1 MPAPSVS
8 GFASPASGF
17 CRRCERFLSP
27 VFVNSLSSA
36 ELRAILIGSGVWDG
50 GLPFD
55 GCLLTCSAKE
65 QCCLW
70 SCIGAHG
77 YPIHIG
83 GGGSW
88 RNGALLGMFVVWSH
102 MEGICRAHSQ
112 SNGVLVGYGDNSI
125 ATVIY
130 CNRASGL

>member
-1 MPAPSVS
+1 MVTCCIEKDRVSTSGASFGMSV
-8 GFASPASGF
+8 
-17 CRRCERFLSP
+17 
-27 VFVNSLSSA
+27 V
-36 ELRAILIGSGVWDG
+36 
-50 GLPFD
+50 
-55 GCLLTCSAKE
+55 
-65 QCCLW
+65 W

>member
-1 MPAPSVS
+1 M
-8 GFASPASGF
+8 
-17 CRRCERFLSP
+17 
-27 VFVNSLSSA
+27 
-36 ELRAILIGSGVWDG
+36 SGVWDG
-50 GLPFD
+50 GFPFD

-65 QCCLW
+65 RCCCEWGGFIGGLSMVTGCIEKDRISTSGASFGLSVVW

-83 GGGSW
+83 GGGLW

-112 SNGVLVGYGDNSI
+112 SNGVSWLDME
-125 ATVIY
+125 TT
-130 CNRASGL
+130 L